1 MRLTREFIR
10 AVRKQ
15 WPKTKSY
22 QNPDGSLEPAP
33 EPFPQFPRAALATP
47 QRWSPSA
54 WPDERD
60 ARIAAAYVARVEAGS
75 RHAGADVASASR
87 GTLSAAQ
94 VRDAIHTARGRGLLT
109 PTTKQGRPGGQ
120 LTPRAEALLRAA
132 GSPRRTTR
140 PRATRKG
147 RR

>member
-1 MRLTREFIR
+1 MSNSYR
-10 AVRKQ
+10 ARRR
-15 WPKTKSY
+15 S
-22 QNPDGSLEPAP
+22 
-33 EPFPQFPRAALATP
+33 
-47 QRWSPSA
+47 WSPSA
-54 WPDERD
+54 WPDERY

-120 LTPRAEALLRAA
+120 LTPRAEALLRARQPDLV
-132 GSPRRTTR
+132 SYDDWRRLDALEVSNGKGCGR
-140 PRATRKG
+140 PRLKFTTVEEMLAALG
-147 RR
+147 RS